1 MNAYYAP
8 AFFGY
13 LFGKCLRRSNPIIE
27 VLKLGLVVLGTFAL
41 VWCPYLYSVDASLE
55 VSYCAFIYLVCYF
68 FLFSISLLLDI

>member
-1 MNAYYAP
+1 MSAYYAP

-13 LFGKCLRRSNPIIE
+13 LFGKCLRRQNPIIE

-55 VSYCAFIYLVCYF
+55 VHCCV
-68 FLFSISLLLDI
+68 LFYIVSFSFS